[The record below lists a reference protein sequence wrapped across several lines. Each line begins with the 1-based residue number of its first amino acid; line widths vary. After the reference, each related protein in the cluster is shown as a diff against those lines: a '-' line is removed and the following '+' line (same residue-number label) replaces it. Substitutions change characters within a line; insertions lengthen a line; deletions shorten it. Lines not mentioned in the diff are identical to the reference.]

1 MKNQIKIKEVTI
13 DISDELLTKLIH
25 SISKSNNMTLPM
37 HALLSMPMKAPPKES
52 IVEKPTIGF
61 KT

>member
-25 SISKSNNMTLPM
+25 SIIKSNNMTLPM
-37 HALLSMPMKAPPKES
+37 QALLSMPMKSRPKES